1 VERLERFFK
10 IRNILGARAFVTRA
24 ELLAELE
31 VSPATFKRDLE
42 YMRDR
47 MHLPIVWDAARQA
60 YRLGLRSAGVE
71 LHELPGLWFSSAEV
85 QALLTVDHLL
95 SSLEPGLLG
104 ELLNPF
110 RERIRRLV
118 DTGDHSLEELGRRIR
133 IRSMAARF
141 IPPRYFELAA
151 SGTLGRKRLRI
162 TYFARGTGESIER
175 VVSPQRLVHYRD
187 NWYLD
192 AWCHLRNGLRVFAL
206 DSIERATLLEEKAK
220 DVSDAQLERELSGSY
235 GIFAGTPTQVA
246 VLSFSPERARW
257 VAREQWHPDQKGRT
271 EPDGRYVVEIPYS
284 DDRELLMDILR
295 HGAEVRVLA
304 PEGLRRRVC
313 DELGRA
319 LATYRDEA

>member
-1 VERLERFFK
+1 MDRSERFFK
-10 IRNILGARAFVTRA
+10 VRNLLRVRQFVTRA
-24 ELLAELE
+24 EFLSELE
-31 VSPATFKRDLE
+31 VSAATFKRDLE

-47 MHLPIVWDAARQA
+47 MRLPIVWNAARQA
-60 YRLGLRSAGVE
+60 YHLGRTSSGIE
-71 LHELPGLWFSSAEV
+71 RYELPGLWFSSAEV
-85 QALLTVDHLL
+85 QALLTVDQLL
-95 SSLEPGLLG
+95 SGLEPGLLA
-104 ELLNPF
+104 EMLKPF

-118 DTGDHSLEELGRRIR
+118 DTGDHSLEELGRRIK

-151 SGTLGRKRLRI
+151 SGTLERKRLRLV
-162 TYFARGTGESIER
+162 YFARGTGESNER
-175 VVSPQRLVHYRD
+175 VVSPQRLVYYRD

-192 AWCHLRNGLRVFAL
+192 AWCHLRKGLRVFAL

-220 DVSDAQLERELSGSY
+220 DVPESQLERELSGSY

-271 EPDGRYVVEIPYS
+271 EPDGRYIVEIPYS

-304 PEGLRRRVC
+304 PEGLRRRVR
-313 DELGRA
+313 DELDRV
-319 LATYRDEA
+319 LATYRAEV